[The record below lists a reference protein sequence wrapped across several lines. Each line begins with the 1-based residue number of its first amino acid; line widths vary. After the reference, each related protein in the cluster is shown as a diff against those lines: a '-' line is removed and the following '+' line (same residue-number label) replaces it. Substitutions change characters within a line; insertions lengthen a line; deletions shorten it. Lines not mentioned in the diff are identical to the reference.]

1 MSASDHLSPTS
12 DGTTTTIIS
21 QTHSTL
27 EVAPGRDYDKEALPV
42 PYIAGQGLG
51 GGIWAGA
58 GPQEEAKILGL
69 KRRTFFILAWI
80 GSIVVAV
87 AASVGGSLGATMGNR
102 TCGVATNEGTAT
114 AQVSTALSASTRLPT
129 PGVPSDTNTPSSET
143 TLSSTAVL
151 TIFTTP
157 PTTRTGSA
165 STLTTNTASVK
176 IGGIGG
182 RCSNNWGGDCICLD
196 KDVCRTKWK
205 GTPYTGTPDNW
216 PCPKD
221 PDNIMACVVKPCLG
235 KSEPSQCLWKET
247 CRELNPDSA
256 PICPGEGD
264 FICCA
269 HSW

>member
-1 MSASDHLSPTS
+1 
-12 DGTTTTIIS
+12 
-21 QTHSTL
+21 
-27 EVAPGRDYDKEALPV
+27 
-42 PYIAGQGLG
+42 
-51 GGIWAGA
+51 
-58 GPQEEAKILGL
+58 
-69 KRRTFFILAWI
+69 
-80 GSIVVAV
+80 
-87 AASVGGSLGATMGNR
+87 MGNR
-102 TCGVATNEGTAT
+102 TCGVATNENGVTAQISTAVSAT
-114 AQVSTALSASTRLPT
+114 ARSPT
-129 PGVPSDTNTPSSET
+129 PGVS
-143 TLSSTAVL
+143 SSTLNSGASLERTSQTPTGAL
-151 TIFTTP
+151 TISTTP
-157 PTTRTGSA
+157 PTSTS

-235 KSEPSQCLWKET
+235 KSDPSQCLWKET
-247 CRELNPDSA
+247 CREPNPAVDSA